1 MDRRTAGCIRWASP
15 GLFLTKTAGQCMMKA
30 GWMRFAQSGGMMRN
44 KNREKAFSIDDFRN
58 ISILGSG

>member
-1 MDRRTAGCIRWASP
+1 
-15 GLFLTKTAGQCMMKA
+15 MMKA